1 MKIDVTAE
9 LIQNVNV
16 DALLNQR
23 EAVLERIEQAI
34 TILKEAQTIAEQA
47 HLKILSFSMESIW
60 TSERAITRRY
70 CPEDCPKLAELMD
83 EARQLIDASAWQ
95 YLMDA
100 SDLRLF
106 MDEAAHDE
114 WKEMLKPDHCPVLT
128 RAQIETTFSR
138 LHAARE
144 EMFERSILDAFRRL
158 SWNYITKQPV
168 QLGKRLIVNDL
179 LSTWGPNHMSFSGE
193 MTRRL
198 DELVRVLS
206 VLEGKPDL
214 SCHECIYHYLKQADF
229 EGFCE
234 WSGPYFSLRWYKKG
248 TGHLTFS
255 RADLVDKMNQI
266 MLKHYPDASAAC

>member
-70 CPEDCPKLAELMD
+70 CPEDCPKLAEL
-83 EARQLIDASAWQ
+83 
-95 YLMDA
+95 
-100 SDLRLF
+100 

-214 SCHECIYHYLKQADF
+214 SCHECIYHYLKQ
-229 EGFCE
+229 
-234 WSGPYFSLRWYKKG
+234 
-248 TGHLTFS
+248 
-255 RADLVDKMNQI
+255 
-266 MLKHYPDASAAC
+266 